1 MDIVQTETQSVNWR
15 NQPNDYQRRAANTK
29 ARRQAAG
36 RYARPTKAQQAA
48 FAKTM
53 RRDGTKSLT
62 VEEMGLLA
70 TMPTLLPAQRAEFA
84 AMAQDAIEKVVR

>member
-1 MDIVQTETQSVNWR
+1 MNDISLSQDSVNWR
-15 NQPNDYQRRAANTK
+15 NQPNDFQRRAANTRS
-29 ARRQAAG
+29 RRQAAG

-53 RRDGTKSLT
+53 QRDGRKSLS

-70 TMPTLLPAQRAEFA
+70 THPYLAASQRAEYATMMA
-84 AMAQDAIEKVVR
+84 AAVEHAVR